1 MYIFLGNKN
10 NKRDLNKLLFLL
22 LLSCFVLLAIQIIP
36 VLLDPPER
44 RVGGVDTTAITAN
57 KQSLA
62 QKLKGEK

>member
-1 MYIFLGNKN
+1 MLIFLGNKN
-10 NKRDLNKLLFLL
+10 NKSSIVKLLFFML
-22 LLSCFVLLAIQIIP
+22 LLSIVLLAVEIIP
-36 VLLDPPER
+36 ILINPPER

>member
-44 RVGGVDTTAITAN
+44 RVGGETVVATTA
-57 KQSLA
+57 KRQSLA